1 MKLQLD
7 RQEEIQ
13 LFDRFHAGDLEAGA
27 EIIEKNKGL
36 VLAYVRKVT
45 RSGAFSNLREDLI
58 QSGIKGLI
66 IARDRFES
74 DRANGFGT
82 YAYYWIRKYVEERI
96 NAEKKFYARHQSIS
110 TANTENEEEEL
121 STSLDDTTFWS
132 DLEKILTRSEL
143 DVCRLK
149 YQGHTMT
156 EIGRLRGV
164 SRQRIHQLI
173 ESAWHKIQQHL
184 NRN

>member
-1 MKLQLD
+1 MEWQSD
-7 RQEEIQ
+7 RQEEVQ
-13 LFDRFHAGDLEAGA
+13 LFGRFHAGDQEAGN

-36 VLAYVRKVT
+36 VLDYVGKVT
-45 RSGAFSNLREDLI
+45 RSGAFSDLREDLI

-96 NAEKKFYARHQSIS
+96 NAEKKFYARHQFIS
-110 TANTENEEEEL
+110 EDNTENEEEF
-121 STSLDDTTFWS
+121 STSLDDTTLWS
-132 DLEKILTRSEL
+132 DLEKILTRTEL
-143 DVCRLK
+143 DICRLRH
-149 YQGHTMT
+149 QGEVME
-156 EIGRLRGV
+156 EIGRLFGV
-164 SRQRIHQLI
+164 SRQRIHQIL
-173 ESAWHKIQQHL
+173 ESARYKIQHYL

>member
-1 MKLQLD
+1 MELQSD
-7 RQEEIQ
+7 RQEEVQ
-13 LFDRFHAGDLEAGA
+13 LFGRFHAGDQEAGN

-36 VLAYVRKVT
+36 VLDYVGKVT
-45 RSGAFSNLREDLI
+45 RSGAFSDLYEDLI

-96 NAEKKFYARHQSIS
+96 NAEKKFYARHQFIS
-110 TANTENEEEEL
+110 KDNTENEEEF
-121 STSLDDTTFWS
+121 STSLDDTTLWN

-143 DVCRLK
+143 EVCCLK
-149 YQGHTMT
+149 YQGYTMT

-164 SRQRIHQLI
+164 SRQRIYQILEGAHN
-173 ESAWHKIQQHL
+173 KIQQHI

>member
-1 MKLQLD
+1 MKPRLD

-13 LFDRFHAGDLEAGA
+13 LFDRHNAGDKAAGD
-27 EIIEKNKGL
+27 EIIQKHMDL
-36 VLAYVRKVT
+36 VLGYVGKIT
-45 RSGAFSNLREDLI
+45 RSGVFINIYDDLQ
-58 QSGIKGLI
+58 QSGIEGLI
-66 IARDRFES
+66 VARDRFES

-96 NAEKKFYARHQSIS
+96 DAEKKFYARHQS
-110 TANTENEEEEL
+110 TPENEEKL
-121 STSLDDTTFWS
+121 LTSLDDTTLWN

-149 YQGHTMT
+149 YQGHTMA

-164 SRQRIHQLI
+164 SRQRIHQT
-173 ESAWHKIQQHL
+173 SRKCST
-184 NRN
+184 